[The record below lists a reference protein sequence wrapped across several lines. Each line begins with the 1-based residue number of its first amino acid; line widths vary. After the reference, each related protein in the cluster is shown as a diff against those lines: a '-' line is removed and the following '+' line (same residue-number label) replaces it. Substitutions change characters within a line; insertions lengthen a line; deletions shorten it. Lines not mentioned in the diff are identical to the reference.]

1 MKITPSVNS
10 WAITRQPLYQAASPI
25 VPRKD
30 PRVPKVVSRG
40 IMPDHP
46 SVIEMAVVIVV
57 VPEVVDMVGG
67 LVIAQ
72 GVIVAVIAIVWE
84 VEAEAVAVAK
94 RVMLV
99 AAMEIIT
106 GDVDHLPVVVVV
118 VMVPLDLEEEIVVDP
133 LMIAVVDQ
141 GVAAM
146 IIMIVAVVIGEA
158 IAVDIS
164 LAVADMAIVED
175 QVAVSIATTEDQGHP
190 TVETVVVIG
199 VSEVIGVVV
208 TVETGV
214 VLGEIGIQEIE
225 VDTVVVKGLRLVNVP
240 NSIWPS
246 VPLPLK
252 HQPQRLPLKRRRWF
266 RNRW

>member
-1 MKITPSVNS
+1 
-10 WAITRQPLYQAASPI
+10 
-25 VPRKD
+25 
-30 PRVPKVVSRG
+30 
-40 IMPDHP
+40 MPDHP
-46 SVIEMAVVIVV
+46 SVIEMALVIVV

-141 GVAAM
+141 GEAM
-146 IIMIVAVVIGEA
+146 IIMIVAVVIVEV

-164 LAVADMAIVED
+164 LGVVDMVIVED
-175 QVAVSIATTEDQGHP
+175 QAVDTIATMVDPDHP
-190 TVETVVVIG
+190 TVETAVVIG
-199 VSEVIGVVV
+199 VSE
-208 TVETGV
+208 ETGV
-214 VLGEIGIQEIE
+214 VIEVDLIAETGADLEEIVIQEIE
-225 VDTVVVKGLRLVNVP
+225 ADTVEKGHRLVNVP
-240 NSIWPS
+240 N
-246 VPLPLK
+246 
-252 HQPQRLPLKRRRWF
+252 
-266 RNRW
+266 